1 MVDSWL
7 RNLEK
12 RREKTMQR
20 AGSFGLMALVVVL
33 SLSAVSVASAAD
45 KVISY
50 KGDTFNVE
58 NVTKVSSRVEGQ
70 AGDEAIVGV
79 RSLTKK
85 QFNSYVDKAGSV
97 VVTTF
102 IEFDSDQL
110 VYQKVG
116 VTKYGDLENVIDQ
129 LDTAMKQIT
138 KFMGRKKGGVLKLK

>member
-1 MVDSWL
+1 M
-7 RNLEK
+7 K
-12 RREKTMQR
+12 R
-20 AGSFGLMALVVVL
+20 AGSFGLTAMVLVL
-33 SLSAVSVASAAD
+33 SLWTVSAVSAAD

-50 KGDTFNVE
+50 KGNTFNVE
-58 NVTKVSSRVEGQ
+58 NVTKVSSRVEGE

-116 VTKYGDLENVIDQ
+116 VTKYGDFQNVVDQ
-129 LDTAMKQIT
+129 LDKALKQIT

>member
-1 MVDSWL
+1 VAEHEES
-7 RNLEK
+7 
-12 RREKTMQR
+12 RREKKMKR
-20 AGSFGLMALVVVL
+20 PGSFGLMALVVGL
-33 SLSAVSVASAAD
+33 SLWAVSVVSAAD

-70 AGDEAIVGV
+70 AGEEAIVGI
-79 RSLTKK
+79 RSLNKK

-102 IEFDSDQL
+102 IEFDSDEL
-110 VYQKVG
+110 VYRKVG
-116 VTKYGDLENVIDQ
+116 VTKYGDLQNVIDQ
-129 LDTAMKQIT
+129 LDKAMKQIT

>member
-1 MVDSWL
+1 
-7 RNLEK
+7 
-12 RREKTMQR
+12 MQK

-129 LDTAMKQIT
+129 LDKAMKQIT